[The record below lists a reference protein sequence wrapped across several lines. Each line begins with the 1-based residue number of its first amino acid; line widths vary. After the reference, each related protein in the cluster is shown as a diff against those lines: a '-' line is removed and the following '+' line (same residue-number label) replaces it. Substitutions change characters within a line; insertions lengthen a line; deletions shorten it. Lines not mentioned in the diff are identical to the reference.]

1 MQTADYLAGIL
12 DKMRVDPSEDS
23 VPLLDTA
30 ASSSASDSASPDPDD
45 PTVLRGGPSNP
56 TVSDSGSQWVV
67 VPGKPRKPEYNMPG
81 GLLLPSRSNRWAE
94 LVDEAYPPLPT
105 KFVRKYR

>member
-23 VPLLDTA
+23 VPLLDTG
-30 ASSSASDSASPDPDD
+30 ASSSASDSAGPDPDD
-45 PTVLRGGPSNP
+45 PTVRSGGPSNP
-56 TVSDSGSQWVV
+56 TMSDSGCQWVV
-67 VPGKPRKPEYNMPG
+67 VPGKPREPKFAMPG
-81 GLLLPSRSNRWAE
+81 YQLLPSRSNRWAE
-94 LVDEAYPPLPT
+94 LEDEAYPPLPT